1 MPGETPWSKPPH
13 APDAFTATI
22 EWPVRIV
29 TAPTPESLEDLADL
43 VAGLIFDQLRVM
55 REGSP

>member
-1 MPGETPWSKPPH
+1 MDSPWSKPDT
-13 APDAFTATI
+13 PDAFTATI

-29 TAPTPESLEDLADL
+29 TAPTPKSPEELVDL

-55 REGSP
+55 REGD